1 MKLWLTRERDED
13 GSEFKSFWTAKPEY
27 SLGRWRGPRDE
38 RVQVPLQALEAL
50 PWPDEVGPKGI
61 REVELVW
68 PGAVLQGPPSV
79 SPATGFV
86 VKLRKVKDSMGW
98 VWGFSGTCPTVA
110 LEDALKLLL
119 EGVTGGWESMR
130 RYARGSP

>member
-1 MKLWLTRERDED
+1 MKLWLTREWDDD

-68 PGAVLQGPPSV
+68 PGAVLQGPTS
-79 SPATGFV
+79 G
-86 VKLRKVKDSMGW
+86 LW
-98 VWGFSGTCPTVA
+98 VWDEVASVNVEDVRRLLTVLEKQAGHLEIITGLLKSA
-110 LEDALKLLL
+110 LGPVSITVKE
-119 EGVTGGWESMR
+119 T
-130 RYARGSP
+130 P